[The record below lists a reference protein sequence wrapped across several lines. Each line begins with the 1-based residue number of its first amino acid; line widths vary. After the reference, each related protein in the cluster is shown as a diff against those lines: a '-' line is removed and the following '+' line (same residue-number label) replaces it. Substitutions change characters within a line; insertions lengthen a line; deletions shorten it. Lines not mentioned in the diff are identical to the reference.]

1 MVSNLSL
8 DRRCYDKSYM
18 TPETFWESAGMV
30 HQIKSKDKHLS
41 RPSDSLFTVR
51 YLADTEQITF
61 TETS

>member
-1 MVSNLSL
+1 MGSNLSL
-8 DRRCYDKSYM
+8 DGRCYDKSYM
-18 TPETFWESAGMV
+18 TPETFRVSAGMV

-41 RPSDSLFTVR
+41 HPSGSMFTVC